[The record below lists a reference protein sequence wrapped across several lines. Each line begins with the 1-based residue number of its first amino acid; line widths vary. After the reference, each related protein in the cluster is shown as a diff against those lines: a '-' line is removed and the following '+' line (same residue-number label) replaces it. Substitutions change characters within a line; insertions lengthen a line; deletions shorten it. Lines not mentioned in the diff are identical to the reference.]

1 MNTLPITIALLLLL
15 AILGL
20 SSFHQAIDRDL
31 TVDTL
36 TDHSDSARTL
46 ESKFQSAFYQLKLQE
61 SLRSLTPR
69 ADPLTKGAPSAPRV
83 KQRRPL
89 PQFPSRLNLDPLL
102 EAGDSARKTLYAQTL
117 HNLLNTFH
125 PDHTLNGQVVE
136 ALLAKLPGTH
146 PTLAEHLATI
156 DLSDLHPHWVTLL
169 RTQLLDLLTFGEP
182 QINIAHAPRP
192 LLIAI
197 FDAPPIADAII
208 ARREALIESYN
219 TETTATAAA
228 ASQNE
233 KSTLLKT
240 YVEQLL
246 SSRPD
251 ILDTYTPELTYQ
263 LYYRPSELTVTTPE
277 NRLPLRKHHSFDL

>member
-1 MNTLPITIALLLLL
+1 MNTLPLTIALLLLL

-31 TVDTL
+31 TVATL
-36 TDHSDSARTL
+36 TDHSESTRTL

-69 ADPLTKGAPSAPRV
+69 AESSPTSTKTVSKVR
-83 KQRRPL
+83 KRRPL

-102 EAGDSARKTLYAQTL
+102 EAGDSDRKTLYAQTL
-117 HNLLNTFH
+117 HNLLDTFH
-125 PDHTLNGQVVE
+125 PDHTLNGQIIE
-136 ALLAKLPGTH
+136 ALLTKLPDTH
-146 PTLAEHLATI
+146 PTLSEHLATI
-156 DLSDLHPHWVTLL
+156 DLDDLHPHWVALL

-197 FDAPPIADAII
+197 FQDPSIADAII
-208 ARREALIESYN
+208 DYRQSLISTYN

-251 ILDTYTPELTYQ
+251 LLDTYAPELTYQ

-277 NRLPLRKHHSFDL
+277 KRLSLRKHHSFDL